1 MPFIRHK
8 DHSALAVHTGLRAPE
23 QSYAA
28 RAKAKGRFEAS
39 SLYTVLHISYTKLG
53 LAMKHVCVVVVS

>member
-8 DHSALAVHTGLRAPE
+8 YHSVLAVHTGLRAPE

-28 RAKAKGRFEAS
+28 RARAKGRFEAS
-39 SLYTVLHISYTKLG
+39 SLYTVFQLHIRYTKLG
-53 LAMKHVCVVVVS
+53 LAM